1 METLKHTDYPNTSSG
16 QELGT
21 PGTQITLPPCTERI
35 PSKSRADGSFI
46 NTYVTEPLARVS
58 GF

>member
-1 METLKHTDYPNTSSG
+1 MAFIPERDFWVARL
-16 QELGT
+16 
-21 PGTQITLPPCTERI
+21 PCTERI

-58 GF
+58 EF